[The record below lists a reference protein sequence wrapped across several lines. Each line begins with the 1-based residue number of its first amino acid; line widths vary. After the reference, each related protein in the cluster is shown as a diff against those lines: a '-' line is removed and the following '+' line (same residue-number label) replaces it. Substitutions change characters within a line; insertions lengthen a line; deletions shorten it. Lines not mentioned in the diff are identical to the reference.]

1 MVKLPEFFLVDGSL
15 LIQVHLFQ
23 EVGDHVLDGL
33 GGPSGLVKG
42 LHHVGD
48 VLAVEAAVVVSVKGV
63 EVGIEVNAL
72 LPGLFLAW

>member
-1 MVKLPEFFLVDGSL
+1 M
-15 LIQVHLFQ
+15 
-23 EVGDHVLDGL
+23 GDHVLDGL